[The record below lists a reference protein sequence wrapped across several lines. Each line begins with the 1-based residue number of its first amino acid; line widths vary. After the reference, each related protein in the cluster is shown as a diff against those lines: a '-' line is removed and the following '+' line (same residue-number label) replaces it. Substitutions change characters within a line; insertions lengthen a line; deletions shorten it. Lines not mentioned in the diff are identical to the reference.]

1 MSRSKSRLKAQET
14 TPSWT
19 TGPYSIESLAGRT
32 PPGIYIAAFYFVL
45 LNNQSVRIPTICHS
59 IWSPCSKIGVE
70 HLKRI
75 PQYQIHHNKFPIAIQ
90 NSKYTVP
97 YSKYTSHISNTQS
110 QVQKK
115 YSENKSG
122 QRPLIATRLSNALSF
137 TAGDKFAP
145 SNLIPGRH
153 RNFFSSSSCDLG
165 ES

>member
-1 MSRSKSRLKAQET
+1 MTWYGVTLQKH
-14 TPSWT
+14 PSSVSLF
-19 TGPYSIESLAGRT
+19 SIVLVCCNGYRGLSL
-32 PPGIYIAAFYFVL
+32 INI
-45 LNNQSVRIPTICHS
+45 SS
-59 IWSPCSKIGVE
+59 
-70 HLKRI
+70 
-75 PQYQIHHNKFPIAIQ
+75 KFPIAIQ
-90 NSKYTVP
+90 NSKYTVQ
-97 YSKYTSHISNTQS
+97 YSKYTSHVSNTQS

-153 RNFFSSSSCDLG
+153 RNFFSSSNCDLG